1 MSSGAPKVFLVYIP
15 CYSDYERALETALKI
30 RSQFTQIQDTS
41 LKNAFEIKINI
52 STNGVNIPTE
62 HYNEL
67 ERSTDFL
74 SYFSD
79 PLGGD
84 TNINQGFLKALEIQ
98 PDYFWILSANEFLVD
113 GSINFILNSIMNNYD
128 SDLYVTNSMNRSQT
142 YSTSNVFIDIPPGSG
157 YGLISSVIYNFEKTR
172 GSFSA
177 GPKFAWTGWGQ
188 LAVLQTACNTLG
200 SLKVTEFPD
209 RYVYQEPFTDVS
221 LGSEKTEYE
230 FVRSTYAH
238 SFFGMPILIFA
249 LFGRNTT
256 IRNRVLLA
264 WLKRNW
270 FKMRYFKKGA
280 QGEPDPLQ
288 PQFDSRWIQQIARLI
303 LSVSGLKVLFLSI
316 TGSVFNFE
324 KVRKN
329 KLLISVKGN
338 FFGA

>member
-1 MSSGAPKVFLVYIP
+1 MNSGAPKVFLVYIP
-15 CYSDYERALETALKI
+15 CHSDYQRALETALKI
-30 RSQFTQIQDTS
+30 RSQYTQIQDTS
-41 LKNAFEIKINI
+41 VKNAFEFKINI
-52 STNGVNIPTE
+52 SVNGVNIPTE

-67 ERSTDFL
+67 EKSTDFL
-74 SYFSD
+74 NYFSD

-188 LAVLQTACNTLG
+188 LAVLQTACNILG
-200 SLKVTEFPD
+200 SLKVTEYPD
-209 RYVYQEPFTDVS
+209 VHVYHEPFTDVRS
-221 LGSEKTEYE
+221 NSGKTEFE
-230 FVRSTYAH
+230 FVRSAYAH
-238 SFFGMPILIFA
+238 SYFGMPILIFA
-249 LFGRNTT
+249 LFGRNRT
-256 IRNRVLLA
+256 IRNRVLFA
-264 WLKRNW
+264 WLEQNW

-280 QGEPDPLQ
+280 QGDPDPLS
-288 PQFDSRWIQQIARLI
+288 PQFDSKWIQKLASRVLLTAGPASLL
-303 LSVSGLKVLFLSI
+303 LSSLGIFLRI
-316 TGSVFNFE
+316 E
-324 KVRKN
+324 KVRELK
-329 KLLISVKGN
+329 K
-338 FFGA
+338 FGASKRKVMQA